1 VDYIEK
7 LQRELEKSKMQES
20 KSIADSGLNE
30 SNETQN
36 TELEVMARTHRMPT
50 LALMPETRDKTTSR
64 SSRPGFEDHHSVLKH
79 THHNL
84 YTPEVGA

>member
-1 VDYIEK
+1 MMSYYIPGTILKASVDYIEK

-36 TELEVMARTHRMPT
+36 TGVCMCVCVCVRVQCVCVCVCVCVCMCLCVC
-50 LALMPETRDKTTSR
+50 
-64 SSRPGFEDHHSVLKH
+64 V
-79 THHNL
+79 
-84 YTPEVGA
+84 